1 MVAGATIRKPV
12 PSDVE
17 YLLKTWGREHRRALP
32 RALPDRLF
40 YHEFQKIMYSL
51 VSRSDARVICAAED
65 PNYILGFVIGT
76 VHPDAKTAVVH
87 FAYVRSPFR
96 RAGMVREA
104 LRDMGWEPGFEIVAS
119 HWSDYVARFDLKALN
134 LVYNPYILY
143 GVG

>member
-1 MVAGATIRKPV
+1 MASAAVVRKPV

-40 YHEFQKIMYSL
+40 YPEFQKIMYSL
-51 VSRSDARVICAAED
+51 VSRTDARVICAAED
-65 PNYILGFVIGT
+65 PNYIIGFVIGE
-76 VHPDAKTAVVH
+76 VHADAQTAVIH

-96 RAGMVREA
+96 RAGFTRAA
-104 LRDMGWEPGFEIVAS
+104 LEDMGWRPGYEIVAS

-134 LVYNPYILY
+134 IVYNPYILY
-143 GVG
+143 SVR